1 MFSLEFGEFRLQV
14 FVERDGKRS
23 LVISHET
30 PELLQ
35 PVHVTCGIAS
45 KESEASSKSLSH
57 PIQRRITILEIL
69 ANKLLEVLEKVV
81 TELLFQTV
89 AVEPEETLQAIP
101 TGSTGRT

>member
-35 PVHVTCGIAS
+35 PVHVTCGIAR
-45 KESEASSKSLSH
+45 E
-57 PIQRRITILEIL
+57 QRE
-69 ANKLLEVLEKVV
+69 
-81 TELLFQTV
+81 
-89 AVEPEETLQAIP
+89 
-101 TGSTGRT
+101 